1 MKIFLPKR
9 KELKYKMKVKK
20 ITYAQAIAEA
30 IDEEMQRDK
39 NVILLGEDVGIK
51 GGNFGQDKGLFEK
64 YGEWRVKDTPISEN
78 SFTGLGLG
86 AALTGLRPIVEIM
99 YADFMMLAL
108 DQIGNQVAKIRYMS
122 GGQAK
127 VPLTIRTTIG
137 AGRSTAA
144 QHSQSLQAIVCHIAG
159 LKVVMPSSTAEAKG
173 LLKTAIRDD
182 NPVVFFEHRV
192 EYNKTYEIP
201 EWEHTI
207 PFGVA
212 NILKEGKDIT
222 VVGTSN
228 QALKALQA
236 AEELAKEG
244 IKAEIIDPRTL
255 VPLDKDTIVKSVQKT
270 GRLLIVDEGYE
281 RCGVA
286 GEIAMSILKDV
297 FYYLDAPI
305 ERLTTANVPMPFSP
319 VLELSIIPDEKKI
332 YQKIQKMVTG
342 DKE

>member
-1 MKIFLPKR
+1 MR
-9 KELKYKMKVKK
+9 TKK

-30 IDEEMQRDK
+30 INEEMQRDK
-39 NVILLGEDVGIK
+39 NVILLGEDVGIL
-51 GGNFGQDKGLFEK
+51 GGNFKATVGLYEK
-64 YGEWRVKDTPISEN
+64 YGEGRVKDTPISEN

-99 YADFMMLAL
+99 FGDFLMLAL
-108 DQIGNQVAKIRYMS
+108 DQIGNQAAKIRYMS

-127 VPLTIRTTIG
+127 VPLTIRTTLG
-137 AGRSTAA
+137 GGRSSAA
-144 QHSQSLQAIVCHIAG
+144 QHSQSLQAIVCHIPG
-159 LKVVMPSSTAEAKG
+159 LKVVMPSSASEVKG

-182 NPVVFFEHRV
+182 NPVIFFEHKM
-192 EYNKTYEIP
+192 EYNKTYEVP
-201 EWEHTI
+201 EEEYAI

-222 VVGTSN
+222 IVGTSN
-228 QALKALQA
+228 QALNALKA
-236 AEELAKEG
+236 AEELVKEG
-244 IKAEIIDPRTL
+244 IEAEIIDPRTL
-255 VPLDKDTIVKSVQKT
+255 VPLDKDTMINSVKKT

-305 ERLTTANVPMPFSP
+305 ERLTTANYPLPFSP
-319 VLELSIIPDEKKI
+319 ALEFPIIPDEKKI
-332 YQKIQKMVTG
+332 YQRAKKMVIG
-342 DKE
+342 

>member
-1 MKIFLPKR
+1 MKT
-9 KELKYKMKVKK
+9 KK

-39 NVILLGEDVGIK
+39 NVILLGEDVGIL
-51 GGNFGQDKGLFEK
+51 GGNFKATVGLYEK

-99 YADFMMLAL
+99 FGDFLMLAL
-108 DQIGNQVAKIRYMS
+108 DQIGNQAAKIRYMS

-127 VPLTIRTTIG
+127 VPLTIRTTLG
-137 AGRSTAA
+137 GGRSSAA
-144 QHSQSLQAIVCHIAG
+144 QHSQSLQAIVCHIPG
-159 LKVVMPSSTAEAKG
+159 LKVVMPSSAVEAKG

-182 NPVVFFEHRV
+182 NPVIFFEHKM
-192 EYNKTYEIP
+192 EYNKTYEVP
-201 EWEHTI
+201 EEEYTI

-222 VVGTSN
+222 IVGTSN

-244 IKAEIIDPRTL
+244 ISTEVIDPRTL
-255 VPLDKDTIVKSVQKT
+255 VPLDKNTIINSVKKT

-305 ERLTTANVPMPFSP
+305 ERLTTANLPLPFSP
-319 VLELSIIPDEKKI
+319 ALEFSIIPDEKKI
-332 YQKIQKMVTG
+332 YQRAKKMVR
-342 DKE
+342 E

>member
-1 MKIFLPKR
+1 MKI
-9 KELKYKMKVKK
+9 KK

-39 NVILLGEDVGIK
+39 NIILLGEDVGK
-51 GGNFGQDKGLFEK
+51 LGGNFKATVGLYEK
-64 YGEWRVKDTPISEN
+64 YGEWRVRDTPISEN

-99 YADFMMLAL
+99 FSDFMMLAG
-108 DQIGNQVAKIRYMS
+108 DQIGNQAAKIRYMS
-122 GGQAK
+122 GGQAM
-127 VPLTIRTTIG
+127 VPLTIRTTLG
-137 AGRSTAA
+137 GGRSSAA
-144 QHSQSLQAIVCHIAG
+144 QHSQSLQAIVCHIPG
-159 LKVVMPSSTAEAKG
+159 LKVVMPSSAAEAKG

-182 NPVVFFEHRV
+182 NPVIFFEHKM
-192 EYNKTYEIP
+192 EYNKTYEVP
-201 EWEHTI
+201 EEEYTI

-212 NILKEGKDIT
+212 NIIKEGKDIT
-222 VVGTSN
+222 IVGTSN

-244 IKAEIIDPRTL
+244 IDAEIIDPRTL
-255 VPLDKDTIVKSVQKT
+255 VPLDKNTIIKSAKKT
-270 GRLLIVDEGYE
+270 GKLLIVDEGYE

-305 ERLTTANVPMPFSP
+305 ERLTTANLPLPFSP
-319 VLELSIIPDEKKI
+319 ALEFPIIPDKKKI
-332 YQKIQKMVTG
+332 YQRVKKMVIG
-342 DKE
+342 